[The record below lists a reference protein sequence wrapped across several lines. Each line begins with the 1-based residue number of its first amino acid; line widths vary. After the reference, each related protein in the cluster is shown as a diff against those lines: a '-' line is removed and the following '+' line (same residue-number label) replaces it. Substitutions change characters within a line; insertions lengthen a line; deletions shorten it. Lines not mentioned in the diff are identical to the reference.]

1 MNPWDRDPIVMPA
14 QRAQVSAPAEQSVPW
29 AADPIVSPG
38 SGSEQV
44 PAAPSSTQQ
53 APGRGFAL
61 RTLRGVRDPIDAGA
75 QMLVRGVEAA
85 IPDSWTALDQWAKRE
100 VARVDDINRGAEK
113 DYQQNWR
120 GGDTGFDGARL
131 VGNLIA
137 GAPVAAALPAGA
149 GLSLAAR
156 TGLSALGGGV
166 AGTLQPVTNTED
178 FWTEKAKQAGTG
190 AAFGAVA
197 APITAGIARI
207 LSPKSSPQVQT
218 LMNKGVTPTP
228 GQVLGGAFKTSEEK
242 LTSVPLLGDAIK
254 AGQRR
259 AIRQFNSAALDEALA
274 PIGVKV
280 PANMIGR
287 SAMQHADDALGSAYD
302 DVLNRIGAPAV
313 DDQMLS
319 ELANLRSLIRN
330 QPKGIADRLDT
341 IIENEILS
349 RTQDGRLTGE
359 AIKAAE
365 HNLGDLARGL
375 RRNQDFDTSKL
386 GDAVL
391 ETQRVLRSWLE
402 RAAPEGVA
410 QRLRDV
416 NGAWARFLR
425 VQRAATSLGAEEG
438 VFTAA
443 QLQNAVKALDPGKR
457 KGGFARGSA
466 LMQDLSEPAKTV
478 LTQQVPDSGT
488 PGRLLGSLLL
498 GGAASG
504 ATFLNPAF
512 GASLLP
518 MAAYAPGAQRA
529 VATLLAG
536 RQGPAFKAGAE
547 GLRTLTPALS
557 TLLAQQLSG
566 AAQ

>member
-1 MNPWDRDPIVMPA
+1 MNPWDRDPIVMPT
-14 QRAQVSAPAEQSVPW
+14 QRAQVSAPPDQSAPW
-29 AADPIVSPG
+29 AADPIVTPG
-38 SGSEQV
+38 SGSEQAT
-44 PAAPSSTQQ
+44 AAPSSPQ
-53 APGRGFAL
+53 APGKGFAL
-61 RTLRGVRDPIDAGA
+61 RTLRGLRDPIDAGA

-85 IPDSWTALDQWAKRE
+85 IPDSWTTLDQWAKRE
-100 VARVDDINRGAEK
+100 AGRVDDINRGAEK

-137 GAPVAAALPAGA
+137 GAPAAAALPVGA

-166 AGTLQPVTNTED
+166 AGTLQPVTNTDD

-319 ELANLRSLIRN
+319 ELANLRALIRN

-425 VQRAATSLGAEEG
+425 VQRAATGLGAEEG

-457 KGGFARGSA
+457 KGGFSRGTA

-518 MAAYAPGAQRA
+518 MVAYAPGAQRA

-566 AAQ
+566 TAQ

>member
-14 QRAQVSAPAEQSVPW
+14 QRAQVSAPPDQSAPW
-29 AADPIVSPG
+29 AADPIVTPG
-38 SGSEQV
+38 SGSEQAT
-44 PAAPSSTQQ
+44 AAPSSPQ
-53 APGRGFAL
+53 APGKGFAL

-85 IPDSWTALDQWAKRE
+85 IPDSWTTLDQWAKRE

-488 PGRLLGSLLL
+488 PGRLLGSMLL

>member
-1 MNPWDRDPIVMPA
+1 MNPWDRDPVVMPA
-14 QRAQVSAPAEQSVPW
+14 QRAQVSAPPDQSAPW
-29 AADPIVSPG
+29 AADPIVTPG
-38 SGSEQV
+38 SGSEQAT
-44 PAAPSSTQQ
+44 AAPSSPQ
-53 APGRGFAL
+53 APGKGFAL
-61 RTLRGVRDPIDAGA
+61 RTIRGLRDPIDAGA

-85 IPDSWTALDQWAKRE
+85 IPDSWTTLDQWAKRE
-100 VARVDDINRGAEK
+100 AGRVDDINRGAEK

-137 GAPVAAALPAGA
+137 GAPVAAALPVGA

-178 FWTEKAKQAGTG
+178 FWAEKAKQAGTG

-319 ELANLRSLIRN
+319 ELANLRALIRN

-425 VQRAATSLGAEEG
+425 VQRAATGLGAEEG

-518 MAAYAPGAQRA
+518 MVAYAPGAQRA

-566 AAQ
+566 TAQ